1 MNGSYYILAGAGV
14 AIMVLALLFSSRSS
28 KRDRMPAAPQ
38 LNMKEVE
45 ATLQRFVLQIKQEKE
60 AESEAFYRSNA
71 QLEKELAEAKARLD
85 NVEREL
91 AELRTARQQSQPAS
105 QNQQESSEE
114 AVDVLSMRERY
125 RRVFEL
131 MQEGLGPD
139 EIAKR
144 LGAGRGEIDLILSL
158 AKPREAG
165 AANE

>member
-14 AIMVLALLFSSRSS
+14 AIMVLALLFSSRRS

-38 LNMKEVE
+38 LNIEEVE

-60 AESEAFYRSNA
+60 AESEAFYKSNA
-71 QLEKELAEAKARLD
+71 QLKKELADAKGRLD
-85 NVEREL
+85 KVEREL
-91 AELRTARQQSQPAS
+91 TELRTARRQPAS
-105 QNQQESSEE
+105 PDQQESSGE
-114 AVDVLSMRERY
+114 AADVLSMRERY